1 MTVRSIGS
9 LTVSFGLVA
18 IPVKLYS
25 ATQSAGQISFNL
37 LHKNCGSRLKQQ
49 YTCLKDGQLVERDDM
64 DRGYEYAK
72 DQYVAFTPEEI
83 KALEE
88 VGNGAAEILHF
99 VPLNSIDPLYFD
111 KTYYLGPDKGG
122 AKPYALFS
130 AALAGAK
137 RCAIGRWA
145 HKGKDHIVMIRAVGD
160 TLALHQLKFNTEVRQ
175 ASEVELVKDLKV
187 NPMELKLAR
196 QLIDQQK
203 TEGFDPSLYTDNVQE
218 RVQAAIEAKIKGEE
232 MKITK
237 PKAEPQSF
245 DLMGALKASLAK
257 LESPAI
263 PTNGSRK
270 PRKRIREEIGREIQR
285 DEELR

>member
-1 MTVRSIGS
+1 MATRSIGS

-49 YTCLKDGQLVERDDM
+49 YICAKDGGIVERDDM
-64 DRGYEYAK
+64 DKGYEYAK

-88 VGNGAAEILHF
+88 VGNGAAEVLHF

-122 AKPYALFS
+122 AKPYALFA
-130 AALAGAK
+130 AALGQAK

-160 TLALHQLKFNTEVRQ
+160 ALALHQLKFNTEVRQ
-175 ASEVELVKDLKV
+175 ATEIDLVKEKV

-203 TEGFDPSLYTDNVQE
+203 TEGFDPAIYTDNVQE
-218 RVQAAIEAKIKGEE
+218 RIQAAIEAKIKGEE
-232 MKITK
+232 MKIIQ
-237 PKAEPQSF
+237 PKAAPKSI

-257 LESPAI
+257 LEHPEIVQAPAQG
-263 PTNGSRK
+263 NGKARK
-270 PRKRIREEIGREIQR
+270 PRKTEVRPTP
-285 DEELR
+285 